1 MDKEIEAKI
10 NQIFER
16 GKRQMVKKYI
26 ESDPKIKNYF
36 PYEQKKFRKIN
47 KDDKI
52 NNIQYGNKEIYNA
65 LSELSNL
72 EGKIKEYEKENKKK
86 GQK

>member
-1 MDKEIEAKI
+1 MDKEIETKI
-10 NQIFER
+10 NQIFEK
-16 GKRQMVKKYI
+16 GKQKMVKKYI
-26 ESDPKIKNYF
+26 ASDPKIKNYF
-36 PYEQKKFRKIN
+36 PYEQKKLRKTN

-52 NNIQYGNKEIYNA
+52 NNIQYRNKEIFNV

-72 EGKIKEYEKENKKK
+72 EGKIKEDEKENKEK